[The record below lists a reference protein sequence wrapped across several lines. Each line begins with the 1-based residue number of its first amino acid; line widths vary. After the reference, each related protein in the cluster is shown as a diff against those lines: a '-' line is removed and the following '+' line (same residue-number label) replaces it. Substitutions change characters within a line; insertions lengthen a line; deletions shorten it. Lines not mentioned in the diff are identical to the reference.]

1 MKITVKYF
9 AALREIVG
17 KKEDLLEFDEDL
29 TVENLL
35 GALSNKYGKEFQE
48 YIYDEEGR
56 LRENL
61 QFLIDGKSISTTK
74 GIKTRLHD
82 SSQFVI
88 IPPVGGGYID

>member
-17 KKEDLLEFDEDL
+17 KKEDLLELDADL

-35 GALSNKYGKEFQE
+35 EALSDKYGEEFQE
-48 YIYDEEGR
+48 YIYNEEGR

-61 QFLIDGKSISTTK
+61 QFLIDGKSISTSK
-74 GIKTRLHD
+74 GIKTKLHN

-88 IPPVGGGYID
+88 IPPVGGGYVD

>member
-17 KKEDLLEFDEDL
+17 KKEELLELDRDL

-35 GALSNKYGKEFQE
+35 GVLSNKYGKEFQE
-48 YIYDEEGR
+48 YIYNEEGR

-61 QFLIDGKSISTTK
+61 QFLIDGKSISTAK

>member
-17 KKEDLLEFDEDL
+17 KKEELLELDGDL

-35 GALSNKYGKEFQE
+35 EILSNKYGEEFQE
-48 YIYDEEGR
+48 YIYDEGR

-61 QFLIDGKSISTTK
+61 QFLIDGKSISTAK

-82 SSQFVI
+82 SAQFVI
-88 IPPVGGGYID
+88 IPPVGGGHVD